1 MNQILIKLSLFFV
14 LTFII
19 FNNVVI
25 SNENDENSEEFD
37 EYEDESNGNFTE
49 SNGNFTES
57 DSSLNST
64 DDGEGLTDE
73 EAEEEEE
80 TDSQQTFIQKLQQLH
95 DEGKDLTISKNVKH
109 INDTFNTL
117 TNLRKVINFLFPTNE
132 RTGIEALEFI
142 SGIDIGLSHECL
154 RNVIKVLS
162 SIRKGDLWALK
173 CKY

>member
-1 MNQILIKLSLFFV
+1 MNKILIKMSLFLF
-14 LTFII
+14 LILII

-25 SNENDENSEEFD
+25 SNENSEEFD
-37 EYEDESNGNFTE
+37 KYEDESNGNL
-49 SNGNFTES
+49 TES

-64 DDGEGLTDE
+64 DDYKGFNDE
-73 EAEEEEE
+73 EVEEEK
-80 TDSQQTFIQKLQQLH
+80 DSTQTFIQKLQQLH
-95 DEGKDLTISKNVKH
+95 DEGNNLTISKNVNH

-154 RNVIKVLS
+154 RSVLKVFS
-162 SIRKGDLWALK
+162 SARKGDLWALK